1 MSLPPGARAPP
12 ARPSLAGVPVPQVVS
27 RGAVQR
33 ILFGVSDTMLL
44 DDLARQR
51 EAVPPA
57 RDRLMTTMFLVG
69 ALHALLILGV
79 TFTPPR
85 SAGSGDTPTLEVLLV
100 HDPVAEQRI
109 NTAADYLAQVNQRG
123 AGTDPDARRAE
134 SPHTPITDPASSAA
148 DSATDAQVSS
158 TDGTGEADLLASRAQ
173 SRDRR
178 FFSRGGPSAPTGTP
192 LQVEPLSPETAGVD
206 SGDVLR
212 LMGHAERELMVAA
225 NTRESSVAVYLD
237 AWRRKIER
245 IGTANYPMDAARR
258 AGLSGSPVLEVQIL
272 ADGRLGGAVVQRSSG
287 HAELDQAA
295 LAILKLA
302 APFEPFPKELAA
314 RHDALRLAY
323 EWQFLGGELKDS
335 TVRMP
340 ADTR

>member
-1 MSLPPGARAPP
+1 
-12 ARPSLAGVPVPQVVS
+12 
-27 RGAVQR
+27 
-33 ILFGVSDTMLL
+33 MLL
-44 DDLARQR
+44 DELARQR

-57 RDRLMTTMFLVG
+57 RDRLMTTLFLVG

-85 SAGSGDTPTLEVLLV
+85 ATGSGGTPTLEVLLV
-100 HDPVAEQRI
+100 HDPVAELRI

-123 AGTDPDARRAE
+123 AGTDPEARRAE
-134 SPHTPITDPASSAA
+134 SPHTPAIDPASNGAESSTGTPVSSA
-148 DSATDAQVSS
+148 DS
-158 TDGTGEADLLASRAQ
+158 GGEADLLASRTE
-173 SRDRR
+173 SRNRY
-178 FFSRGGPSAPTGTP
+178 FFSQRGPSAPAGTP
-192 LQVEPLSPETAGVD
+192 LAVEPLSPETAGVD
-206 SGDVLR
+206 SGEVLR
-212 LMGHAERELMVAA
+212 LKGHAERELMVAA

-237 AWRRKIER
+237 GWRRKIER
-245 IGTANYPMDAARR
+245 IGTANYPLDAARR

-272 ADGRLGGAVVQRSSG
+272 ADGRLGGVVVQRSSG
-287 HAELDQAA
+287 YAELDQAA

-302 APFEPFPKELAA
+302 APFEPFPRELAA

-323 EWQFLGGELKDS
+323 EWQFLGGELKES